1 MLRLR
6 MPCGEVTKEKLKFVT
21 ETFTKHGVK
30 RCHFTTCQTIQLHDL
45 SKEQLYPIMDEAL
58 DNGIIFMG
66 GGGDFPRNVMCSP
79 LSGVEEDEYFDV
91 MPYAKKASEYLLT
104 LVKAEKMPR
113 KLKVCF
119 SSSKKNLPHATFRD
133 LGFAANEKGLFDVY
147 CCGGLGNNPRFGVKV
162 AEDINPEDI
171 LYYVKAMRDM
181 FLKHGNYENRAK
193 ARTRYMVEALG
204 GEDNLRNTFNEFLK
218 EALKSDLK
226 ISAEK
231 TELSKTGDKEISGL
245 FITPQKQKGL
255 YAYMY
260 HPKGGVPDINV
271 MINLYDTIKDMDD
284 VKLRLCPDESC
295 YIINLTAEELEK
307 VKAVLSDN
315 ATNLFETSV
324 SCIGSATCQ
333 VGLRDSQSLLTKC
346 INAVKEANI
355 NSLPQIHI
363 SGCPSSCGTHQIGKL
378 GFRGHTKVVDK
389 VPQVAFMFYAGG
401 DDRQG
406 NETMGKEVGVI
417 LENDIPVFLTELGK
431 AVEESGLSFDEWY
444 TIEKV
449 EEIAK
454 KYL

>member
-1 MLRLR
+1 
-6 MPCGEVTKEKLKFVT
+6 
-21 ETFTKHGVK
+21 
-30 RCHFTTCQTIQLHDL
+30 
-45 SKEQLYPIMDEAL
+45 
-58 DNGIIFMG
+58 
-66 GGGDFPRNVMCSP
+66 
-79 LSGVEEDEYFDV
+79 
-91 MPYAKKASEYLLT
+91 
-104 LVKAEKMPR
+104 
-113 KLKVCF
+113 
-119 SSSKKNLPHATFRD
+119 
-133 LGFAANEKGLFDVY
+133 
-147 CCGGLGNNPRFGVKV
+147 
-162 AEDINPEDI
+162 
-171 LYYVKAMRDM
+171 MRDM

-226 ISAEK
+226 ISPEK

-307 VKAVLSDN
+307 VKAILSDN

>member
-1 MLRLR
+1 MRDFVSKTARDLKPSGIRKFFDLCAGS
-6 MPCGEVTKEKLKFVT
+6 PDIISLGVGEPDFVT
-21 ETFTKHGVK
+21 PWQISSGGITAIKQGRTTYTGNAGLPELKKEIAEYLK
-30 RCHFTTCQTIQLHDL
+30 RFNLDYKPEEVMVTI
-45 SKEQLYPIMDEAL
+45 
-58 DNGIIFMG
+58 G
-66 GGGDFPRNVMCSP
+66 
-79 LSGVEEDEYFDV
+79 
-91 MPYAKKASEYLLT
+91 ASEAIDVSLRAVIDPGDEV
-104 LVKAEKMPR
+104 LVPDP
-113 KLKVCF
+113 
-119 SSSKKNLPHATFRD
+119 S
-133 LGFAANEKGLFDVY
+133 
-147 CCGGLGNNPRFGVKV
+147 
-162 AEDINPEDI
+162 
-171 LYYVKAMRDM
+171 YVSYAPC
-181 FLKHGNYENRAK
+181 
-193 ARTRYMVEALG
+193 
-204 GEDNLRNTFNEFLK
+204 
-218 EALKSDLK
+218 
-226 ISAEK
+226 I
-231 TELSKTGDKEISGL
+231 ELC
-245 FITPQKQKGL
+245 
-255 YAYMY
+255 
-260 HPKGGVPDINV
+260 GGVPV
-271 MINLYDTIKDMDD
+271 P
-284 VKLRLCPDESC
+284 VKCVSDNGF
-295 YIINLTAEELEK
+295 IITAEELEK

-406 NETMGKEVGVI
+406 NETMGKEVGVM

>member
-6 MPCGEVTKEKLKFVT
+6 MPCGEVDKDKLKFVT

>member
-6 MPCGEVTKEKLKFVT
+6 MPCGEVDKDKLKFVT

-181 FLKHGNYENRAK
+181 FLKHGNYENRAR

>member
-1 MLRLR
+1 
-6 MPCGEVTKEKLKFVT
+6 
-21 ETFTKHGVK
+21 
-30 RCHFTTCQTIQLHDL
+30 
-45 SKEQLYPIMDEAL
+45 
-58 DNGIIFMG
+58 
-66 GGGDFPRNVMCSP
+66 
-79 LSGVEEDEYFDV
+79 
-91 MPYAKKASEYLLT
+91 
-104 LVKAEKMPR
+104 
-113 KLKVCF
+113 
-119 SSSKKNLPHATFRD
+119 
-133 LGFAANEKGLFDVY
+133 
-147 CCGGLGNNPRFGVKV
+147 
-162 AEDINPEDI
+162 
-171 LYYVKAMRDM
+171 M
-181 FLKHGNYENRAK
+181 FLKYGNYENRAK

-378 GFRGHTKVVDK
+378 GFRGHAKVVDK

-406 NETMGKEVGVI
+406 NETMGKEVGVM

-449 EEIAK
+449 EVIAK